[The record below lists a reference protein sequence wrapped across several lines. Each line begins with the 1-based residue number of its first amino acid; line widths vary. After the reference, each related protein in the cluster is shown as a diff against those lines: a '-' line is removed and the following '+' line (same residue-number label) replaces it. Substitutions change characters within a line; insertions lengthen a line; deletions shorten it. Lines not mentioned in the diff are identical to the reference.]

1 MRGRSKINY
10 AYIDPIT
17 KQIAWGQSAA
27 KRTFGLD
34 YRRKTIKRHINP
46 DVRNP
51 DEVVTQAEIEA
62 VIEQEAD
69 RVEKI
74 KTYLASLGPVGSA
87 ACQGVGE
94 GGGSNNALHPFS

>member
-1 MRGRSKINY
+1 MKGRHNINH

-17 KQIAWGQSAA
+17 TQIAWGPGAA
-27 KRTFGLD
+27 KRMFGLD
-34 YRRKTIKRHINP
+34 FKRKTIKRYINP

-69 RVEKI
+69 RVEQI
-74 KTYLASLGPVGSA
+74 KTYLASLGLVG
-87 ACQGVGE
+87 
-94 GGGSNNALHPFS
+94 